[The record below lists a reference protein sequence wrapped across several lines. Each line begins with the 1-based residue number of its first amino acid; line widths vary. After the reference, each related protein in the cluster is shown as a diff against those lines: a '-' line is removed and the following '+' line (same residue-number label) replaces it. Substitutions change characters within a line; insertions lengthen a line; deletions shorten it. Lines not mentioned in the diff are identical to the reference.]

1 MKSIYVFRLSQEY
14 DILSIRTKMS
24 DEFFKVECRTKLGPI
39 SPLLYTM
46 YHEIA
51 TFNKVDPIQRDR
63 IERKRLMWG
72 NKADSERPPNI
83 LIIGHDS
90 TSRLNFRRFM
100 NTTIKLLNGLGS
112 VEMLGYS
119 AGKIWYN
126 KII

>member
-1 MKSIYVFRLSQEY
+1 
-14 DILSIRTKMS
+14 
-24 DEFFKVECRTKLGPI
+24 
-39 SPLLYTM
+39 M